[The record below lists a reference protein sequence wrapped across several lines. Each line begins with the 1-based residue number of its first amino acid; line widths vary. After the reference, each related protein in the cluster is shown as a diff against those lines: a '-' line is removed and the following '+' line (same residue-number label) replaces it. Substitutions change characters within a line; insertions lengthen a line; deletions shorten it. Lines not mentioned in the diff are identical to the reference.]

1 MFIETQTTPN
11 PDSLMFLPGQTVLPS
26 GTWDCSSPREAMLS
40 PLAITLFRI
49 DGTDCG
55 GQSTDGL
62 YPPPQSLLRLRR
74 AQKNSQNYFM
84 AH

>member
-1 MFIETQTTPN
+1 MVPLTLWCHVALAGPWQSRRTLFIETQTTPN

-26 GTWDCSSPREAMLS
+26 GTWDCSSPREAMPS

-55 GQSTDGL
+55 GRSTDDL
-62 YPPPQSLLRLRR
+62 VH
-74 AQKNSQNYFM
+74 F
-84 AH
+84 